1 MKKLLVLFVSFI
13 SLTINSQ
20 EKAFGQWNFY
30 ENEDQYLLINL
41 NGIAVKNCK
50 DVPSL
55 VVEFTREGDANFY
68 LYNSERL
75 FPGYTGDDV
84 KVEVIYRSG
93 NGSFSN
99 GYQDENLKITFNSN
113 SYKANSSS
121 AYITKFSS
129 DVDVQFDIDFFTAGL
144 SDTWDEEKQVYFKTT
159 LNGESKVFRFYLD
172 GYKDA
177 YDYFEEKYDENIDPF
192 E

>member
-1 MKKLLVLFVSFI
+1 MKKLLVLFVYFV

-20 EKAFGQWNFY
+20 DISFGKWNFY
-30 ENEDQYLLINL
+30 EDEDRYLLINSE
-41 NGIAVKNCK
+41 GKAVKNCK
-50 DVPSL
+50 GVPSL
-55 VVEFTREGDANFY
+55 AVEFTKEGDANFY
-68 LYNSERL
+68 LYNSGTL

-99 GYQDENLKITFNSN
+99 GYQNENMKITFNSN

-121 AYITKFSS
+121 TYITKFSS
-129 DVDVQFDIDFFTAGL
+129 NVDVGYDIDFFTAGL
-144 SDTWDEEKQVYFKTT
+144 SDAWDEEKQVYFKTT